1 MAGDDFLDGCGL
13 LLDGESR
20 RNPTDDRDVPWLV
33 LFASR
38 LDRSSLR
45 LVREMREATDGP

>member
-1 MAGDDFLDGCGL
+1 MTERDDLDGCWV

-33 LFASR
+33 LFASL
-38 LDRSSLR
+38 LDRDAIR
-45 LVREMREATDGP
+45 RVRDLREAINGP

>member
-1 MAGDDFLDGCGL
+1 MPDDDMLDGCGVL
-13 LLDGESR
+13 LEGEAR

-38 LDRSSLR
+38 LDRDAVR
-45 LVREMREATDGP
+45 RVRELREALDES

>member
-1 MAGDDFLDGCGL
+1 MSDDELDGCGL

-38 LDRSSLR
+38 LDRDDLR
-45 LVREMREATDGP
+45 RVREMRERLDDGS

>member
-1 MAGDDFLDGCGL
+1 MSDDDLDGCGV

-20 RNPTDDRDVPWLV
+20 RNPTDDRDVAWLV

-38 LDRSSLR
+38 LDRDDLR
-45 LVREMREATDGP
+45 RVREFREANDEP

>member
-1 MAGDDFLDGCGL
+1 MSDDDLDGCGL

-20 RNPTDDRDVPWLV
+20 RNPTDDRDVAWLV

-38 LDRSSLR
+38 LDRDALDRVRQLR
-45 LVREMREATDGP
+45 GFLDGPR